1 MNISILVFGGDH
13 FLATLPDQLRDASTF
28 SVEAI
33 ANVNQAV
40 SRIQIKP
47 PDVIL
52 VQASLHGSME
62 LCRWLKEQ
70 TKLSWIYCIVVEDT
84 PELLASKSQFGRE
97 WELEMTC
104 AALRQGADAYIWQ
117 LPKQKTGNSP
127 AEETANEQLLLAH
140 LSVGLR
146 KAQKYRDLVRTNDWL
161 TAISLA
167 DSLTELKNRRALD
180 EELPRHI
187 EKARS
192 HGTPLSLMILDVDY
206 FKKVNDSYGHLVGD
220 RLLQLLC
227 HRLRHNLRFQ
237 ERFQDTPFRYGGE
250 EFVIVLTN
258 TTCNKA
264 LKVAQRLNRVV
275 SEQPFAINDK
285 LAINITIS
293 VGTACLGPEDD
304 AKGTSLLDRADQHLL
319 QAKATGRNRVVGCNR
334 HMFPNASHLQAVS

>member
-1 MNISILVFGGDH
+1 MNISILVFGGNH
-13 FLATLPDQLRDASTF
+13 FIATLPDRLRDASVF

-40 SRIQIKP
+40 SHIQIKP

-52 VQASLHGSME
+52 VQASLDGSME

-70 TKLSWIYCIVVEDT
+70 TKLSWIYCILVEDT
-84 PELLASKSQFGRE
+84 AELLARKTEFGRE

-117 LPKQKTGNSP
+117 QPKQKTDNPP

-161 TAISLA
+161 TAIALA
-167 DSLTELKNRRALD
+167 DSLTELKNRRALNGD
-180 EELPRHI
+180 LPRHI
-187 EKARS
+187 QKARS
-192 HGTPLSLMILDVDY
+192 HGDPLSLMILDVDY

-227 HRLRHNLRFQ
+227 HRLRHNLRFG
-237 ERFQDTPFRYGGE
+237 DTPFRYGGE

-258 TTCNKA
+258 TTCDDA
-264 LKVAQRLNRVV
+264 LVVAHRLNRVV

-293 VGTACLGPEDD
+293 VGTACLQPEDD
-304 AKGTSLLDRADQHLL
+304 TKGTSLLERADQFLL
-319 QAKATGRNRVVGCNR
+319 QAKATGRNRVIGCDR
-334 HMFPNASHLQAVS
+334 HMFPNTSHLQAVS